1 MIESE
6 EKAVIK
12 RDIIRVI
19 GRGRSASL
27 PGVRLAALVGSDP
40 LGKDRTFR
48 FLVLELIDEGHP
60 IASTNTK
67 PAGYFM
73 AETPEEVNAYA
84 QSLRSRLIKDALR
97 RRDFL
102 RASRSILQPTQT
114 SFLFEGAYRGAG
126 DWMHFT

>member
-1 MIESE
+1 MIKTE
-6 EKAVIK
+6 EREAIK
-12 RDIIRVI
+12 RNIILVI

-27 PGVRLAALVGSDP
+27 PGVQLAALVGSDP
-40 LGKDRTFR
+40 PGKDRTFR

-60 IASTNTK
+60 IASTNSK

-73 AETPEEVNAYA
+73 AETPDEVNAYA
-84 QSLRSRLIKDALR
+84 HSLRKRLIKDALR

-114 SFLFEGAYRGAG
+114 SFQFEGAYRGAG
-126 DWMHFT
+126 DWMYFT